1 MTDPV
6 LERLKGEGSVIDIYA
21 VGALSDLSFFVHS
34 IDRPAA
40 RRKLRYAAKGMLD
53 RARRREWRALRSYF
67 NGYLAEHPTL
77 GSRAGHGWTRGRAA
91 RDLARHLILEERLK
105 EVTRLIDGLKKP

>member
-1 MTDPV
+1 MI
-6 LERLKGEGSVIDIYA
+6 ERLKGEGAVIDIYA
-21 VGALSDLSFFVHS
+21 VGALSDLAFFVHS
-34 IDRPAA
+34 LDRAAA
-40 RRKLRYAAKGMLD
+40 RRKLRYAVKCQAERL
-53 RARRREWRALRSYF
+53 RARNWRAVRSYF

-105 EVTRLIDGLKKP
+105 EVTRLIDGLKER